1 MKESTPHSQRVER
14 LIVENS
20 PDLLRYFLRR
30 TAEREDAADL
40 LHNTFLVIWRRRG
53 ALPSDDQKARMWFFG
68 IARNVLRDG
77 TRAHSRREALSDMLI
92 GEIQRA
98 EDSAT
103 GEDPAEAAERAV
115 RASTVRAAIGALED
129 RSRELVILVH
139 WDHFSLV
146 DAAKQ
151 LRMNPSTARTRY
163 ARARA
168 RLAEHLQLIEDE
180 SQPPIAHTENRMS
193 PAAMSPLSTDTSPE
207 GTR

>member
-1 MKESTPHSQRVER
+1 MER
-14 LIVENS
+14 LIAENG
-20 PDLLRYFLRR
+20 PDLLSYFLRR

-53 ALPSDDQKARMWFFG
+53 AVPSNDEKARMWFFG
-68 IARNVLRDG
+68 IARNMLRDG
-77 TRAHSRREALSDMLI
+77 RRAHSRREALSNVLI
-92 GEIQRA
+92 GEIRRA
-98 EDSAT
+98 EEST
-103 GEDPAEAAERAV
+103 LGEDPAKAAERAE
-115 RASTVRAAIGALED
+115 RASAVRAALGTLDD

-180 SQPPIAHTENRMS
+180 SQPPSAQTENPMS
-193 PAAMSPLSTDTSPE
+193 AAVMSPLSTDTSPE
-207 GTR
+207 VTR